1 MKHRLFALW
10 ISYTDM
16 TLKQQLTLVIG
27 GVVTIVLIVTGVF
40 MALPNEKSGDQ
51 LLRSDDKVTVKDINI
66 NAVNQPQSVEVPAE
80 IKTYEAPTNVQTDP
94 TIESNTGTTETSDSG
109 TAVTADGYRY
119 EVDDIPATE
128 QPVYE
133 APTYTEP
140 KVEQISGDWS
150 VPMES
155 DGAVN
160 PWGDGTGKGESQ

>member
-1 MKHRLFALW
+1 MKKRLSVLW
-10 ISYTDM
+10 TSYTDM

-27 GVVTIVLIVTGVF
+27 GVITIALIVTGVF

-51 LLRSDDKVTVKDINI
+51 LLRSDDKVTVKDINV
-66 NAVNQPQSVEVPAE
+66 NAVSQPQSVEVPAE
-80 IKTYEAPTNVQTDP
+80 IKTYEAPTNIQTDP
-94 TIESNTGTTETSDSG
+94 VTESNTETTETSNTGT
-109 TAVTADGYRY
+109 AVTTDGYRY
-119 EVDDIPATE
+119 EVDDIPAKE
-128 QPVYE
+128 QPTYE

-140 KVEQISGDWS
+140 KVDQISGDWS